1 MFCALLRCHLPLSNS
16 EGGENGK
23 LCFLKYWFSYRTY
36 SSATPFIWGVLQ
48 RLFSASQFV
57 RADIF
62 LFRNVL
68 RNSGY
73 SKPLISGKKYIYTNS
88 SFFFNICFSLLEQ
101 EMPAANLHGH
111 IFAAPLC
118 SPHLRKPTRRQGRFT
133 RLNKQKP
140 SRDARHGADFFLYLS
155 SLGLCTAPRSKPQRG
170 DPSPAPRSL
179 GARLA
184 AN

>member
-1 MFCALLRCHLPLSNS
+1 MQPPSFGAFCRDYFLLLSLSGQIFFYFEMYCETPVTPNP
-16 EGGENGK
+16 
-23 LCFLKYWFSYRTY
+23 FS
-36 SSATPFIWGVLQ
+36 S
-48 RLFSASQFV
+48 
-57 RADIF
+57 
-62 LFRNVL
+62 
-68 RNSGY
+68 
-73 SKPLISGKKYIYTNS
+73 LISGKKNIYTNS